1 MNFVK
6 KLSRNEMKNISGG
19 DITFTD
25 EYGCRYTSTRAGCQS
40 YYNCLTGVCT
50 SIVLEAGWSAA
61 DCVEEVQTL
70 SLSC

>member
-6 KLSRNEMKNISGG
+6 TLSRNEMKNISGG
-19 DITFTD
+19 VEFTD
-25 EYGCRYTSTRAGCQS
+25 EYGCTYSSSTAGCQS

-50 SIVLEAGWSAA
+50 STVLEDGWGAA
-61 DCVEEVQTL
+61 DCVEQVQTL